1 MHEWASLWPAKISVA
16 CICQMVTCTIE
27 TSDIHLNLSLLLPYV
42 QIFHVS
48 LYIYIYAMHLS
59 LSNHCGLRGILL
71 VSLKV
76 FKLVKIH
83 VTSCRKRSSPRI
95 YMYQFLLCSEHTIMS
110 SLNDIGLLCDI
121 WYPKLWLPDVLA
133 PALDMVMELNNL
145 ARRQTCI

>member
-83 VTSCRKRSSPRI
+83 VTSCRKKAVQEYICTNSFFVLNIPLCLVLMILAFCVISGIQSSGCL
-95 YMYQFLLCSEHTIMS
+95 MCLL
-110 SLNDIGLLCDI
+110 LLLI
-121 WYPKLWLPDVLA
+121 WSW
-133 PALDMVMELNNL
+133 N
-145 ARRQTCI
+145 